1 MLPHFQLVD
10 TTLRDGEQMPGV
22 VLDIRQKL
30 DLARRL
36 AAAGVD
42 EIEAGTPAM
51 GLAECEFLRQ
61 LAEAELP
68 CRLTTWC
75 RCLECDLEAAFQ
87 TGITGVHLSVPAS
100 DIHLKAM
107 NRSRGWRLDVL
118 RNLLPEAR
126 ARFAFLSIGAQD
138 ASRADSEALVEL
150 AEIVAEAGVDRF
162 RLADTV
168 GVWTPRKVA
177 ETVGMLVR
185 TFPDLTLGVHMHND
199 LGMATANT
207 VAAVEAGAR
216 HADVTVNGIGERS
229 GNARLAE
236 VAMAV
241 SVAGVART
249 NVLPDHLSK
258 LSRKVVEYTGIPLPV
273 NAPIVGRNAFRH
285 ESGIHVKALLT
296 DRSAY
301 EPFDP
306 AILGRSLPDHAPEI
320 AIGKHSGSCALQ
332 RVLGDCGVLV
342 NSRTAADLLP
352 RVRQAAESRRRC
364 LTRGELLT
372 LYRQTI
378 TSP

>member
-1 MLPHFQLVD
+1 MLPYLHLVD

-22 VLDIRQKL
+22 VFNDTQKL

-42 EIEAGTPAM
+42 EIEAGIPAM
-51 GLAECEFLRQ
+51 GLAECALLRR
-61 LAEAELP
+61 LAEAGLS

-75 RCLECDLEAAFQ
+75 RCLESDLAAAAQ
-87 TGITGVHLSVPAS
+87 TGITGIHLSVPAS
-100 DIHLKAM
+100 EIHLKAM
-107 NRSRGWRLDVL
+107 NRSRGWRLDML
-118 RNLLPEAR
+118 RALLPEAR
-126 ARFAFLSIGAQD
+126 SRFEFVSIGAQD

-150 AEIVAEAGVDRF
+150 AKVAADAGVDRF

-168 GVWTPRKVA
+168 GIWTPRKAA
-177 ETVGMLVR
+177 ETVGMVAR
-185 TFPDLTLGVHMHND
+185 TFPDLALGVHMHND

-236 VAMAV
+236 VAMAA
-241 SVAGVART
+241 SVGEVART
-249 NVLPDHLSK
+249 GIHPDHLPK
-258 LSRKVVEYTGIPLPV
+258 LSRKVAEYTGIPLPI

-285 ESGIHVKALLT
+285 ESGIHVKAQLA

-306 AILGRSLPDHAPEI
+306 AILGRTTPDHAPEI

-332 RVLGDCGVLV
+332 RVLGDCGILV
-342 NSRTAADLLP
+342 SNRAAADLLP

-372 LYRQTI
+372 LYRQAI
-378 TSP
+378 IRP